1 MLAAARSLHRLS
13 SSSSSVRSLRR
24 VLLHPPAPLPSAKPP
39 LPPLRTLTRAL
50 LPHLAAAHRF
60 STASFSSSAPSR
72 LGECGGARGAPAIPE
87 EVEGEEEDAGALVR
101 HDTDAYAAV
110 ELALDSVVKVF
121 TVSSSPNYFL
131 PWQNK
136 AQRESMGSGFVI
148 PGRRI
153 VTNAHVVA
161 DHTFVLVR
169 KHGSPTKYKA
179 EVQAVG
185 HECDLALL
193 TVKSEE
199 FWDGVNSLELGDI
212 PFLQEAVAVVG
223 YPQGGD
229 NISVTKGVVSRV
241 EPTQYAHGAT
251 QLMAIQIDA
260 AINPGNSG
268 GPAIMGDKVAGVAFQ
283 NLSGAENIGYIIPVP
298 VIKRFISGVEES
310 GKYSGF
316 CTLGVSCQATE
327 NIQLRE
333 CFGMRPEMTGVL
345 VSRIN
350 PLSDAYKILRKDDIL
365 LEFDGIPIA
374 NDGTVPFRNRE
385 RITFDHMVSMK
396 KPGETA
402 VLKVLRDGKEQEL
415 SVILRPF
422 YDCLLVT
429 KYSVILL
436 LFLFTFTP
444 ILPVLDML
452 QPLVPVHQFDKLPSY
467 YIFAGF
473 VFIPLTQ
480 PYLHEFGEDWYN
492 ASPRRLCERALR
504 ELPKKAGEQ
513 LVVLSQVLMD
523 DINVGYERLAEL
535 QVKKVNGVE
544 VENLKHLCSLVEGCT
559 EENLRFDLDDERVII
574 LKYQN
579 ARLATSRVLK
589 RHRIPSAMS
598 SDLVEDQVTNA
609 CSRMALR
616 CSLPATCST
625 FCLKGAKQHGQ
636 PTWSLHGLPARSAS
650 PIGFGSCPRR
660 GRLVLASCARAGAG
674 DSKAVQL
681 VLGGGRARG
690 DEGDTDSESSDDE
703 GGEDAEV
710 RMTDEERRTLRRK
723 IREMMDRV
731 PETAELT
738 DPEERRAKMRELL
751 TKYNL
756 VVEEDDP
763 DWPEDAEDGMGFSL
777 GQFFDKITIKAEKKD
792 DAEEEDTGY
801 QSDKEIVWEDDNYIK
816 PIRDVRTQDWDASVF
831 TDFGPMVVLVHNRYK
846 RYDSLLALAQVFAHC
861 SGIDLVYAE
870 PLFWQSTMFVLVD
883 HRRMRWRG
891 LNLLRQ
897 SRCFGNTICRHQGYR
912 VCFNILSV
920 IPCCVVKFPDL
931 ESIVLVV
938 RSAEAWSRMMA
949 FFYYKAARPPFLC
962 EADGKGQEKV
972 PLMS

>member
-1 MLAAARSLHRLS
+1 MLAATRSLRRFS
-13 SSSSSVRSLRR
+13 SSSSSPVRSLRR
-24 VLLHPPAPLPSAKPP
+24 FLLRPPTPPPAARPP
-39 LPPLRTLTRAL
+39 LPPLRNFTRAL
-50 LPHLAAAHRF
+50 LPHLAAARSF
-60 STASFSSSAPSR
+60 STASSSSSSAPSR
-72 LGECGGARGAPAIPE
+72 LGECGGVREVPAIPE
-87 EVEGEEEDAGALVR
+87 EVEGDEGAEALVR

-110 ELALDSVVKVF
+110 ELAMDSVVKVF

-136 AQRESMGSGFVI
+136 AQRESMGSGKAPILALLHGFVI

-193 TVKSEE
+193 TVESEE
-199 FWDGVNSLELGDI
+199 FWDGVNSLELGAI

-327 NIQLRE
+327 NVQLRE
-333 CFGMRPEMTGVL
+333 CLGMRPEMTGVL

-350 PLSDAYKILRKDDIL
+350 PLSDAFRILKKDDIL
-365 LEFDGIPIA
+365 LEFDGVPIA

-385 RITFDHMVSMK
+385 RITFDHLVSMK

-415 SVILRPF
+415 SVILRP
-422 YDCLLVT
+422 
-429 KYSVILL
+429 
-436 LFLFTFTP
+436 
-444 ILPVLDML
+444 
-452 QPLVPVHQFDKLPSY
+452 
-467 YIFAGF
+467 
-473 VFIPLTQ
+473 
-480 PYLHEFGEDWYN
+480 
-492 ASPRRLCERALR
+492 
-504 ELPKKAGEQ
+504 
-513 LVVLSQVLMD
+513 VLMD
-523 DINVGYERLAEL
+523 DINVGYERLSEL

-598 SDLVEDQVTNA
+598 SDLVEEQANNGEVE
-609 CSRMALR
+609 
-616 CSLPATCST
+616 
-625 FCLKGAKQHGQ
+625 
-636 PTWSLHGLPARSAS
+636 
-650 PIGFGSCPRR
+650 
-660 GRLVLASCARAGAG
+660 ASCT
-674 DSKAVQL
+674 S
-681 VLGGGRARG
+681 
-690 DEGDTDSESSDDE
+690 
-703 GGEDAEV
+703 
-710 RMTDEERRTLRRK
+710 
-723 IREMMDRV
+723 
-731 PETAELT
+731 
-738 DPEERRAKMRELL
+738 
-751 TKYNL
+751 
-756 VVEEDDP
+756 
-763 DWPEDAEDGMGFSL
+763 
-777 GQFFDKITIKAEKKD
+777 
-792 DAEEEDTGY
+792 
-801 QSDKEIVWEDDNYIK
+801 
-816 PIRDVRTQDWDASVF
+816 
-831 TDFGPMVVLVHNRYK
+831 
-846 RYDSLLALAQVFAHC
+846 
-861 SGIDLVYAE
+861 
-870 PLFWQSTMFVLVD
+870 
-883 HRRMRWRG
+883 
-891 LNLLRQ
+891 
-897 SRCFGNTICRHQGYR
+897 
-912 VCFNILSV
+912 
-920 IPCCVVKFPDL
+920 
-931 ESIVLVV
+931 
-938 RSAEAWSRMMA
+938 
-949 FFYYKAARPPFLC
+949 
-962 EADGKGQEKV
+962 
-972 PLMS
+972 